1 MILNPPR
8 FCRAMK
14 VRHDEPDIRFLKRN
28 IMKRSFMPVLFA
40 WLVLFSGSVS
50 SLAIAQ
56 ESSPASSEIMTMQ
69 EAMTSLIEGP
79 WPEKK
84 LAVDYLLKNGDPA
97 LLPQLEEFRS
107 NTNRR
112 VRRLI
117 KPVINLLKN
126 KAGLAS
132 PDKEDRRAAARDLG
146 ARGTPEALP
155 ILKHALSGEKEHWVR
170 YDLEE
175 AIHLLNL
182 ESADPQVQFA
192 SIQKLGDM
200 RSAAALPIL
209 QDFANQRAGN
219 LEQQALKDESE
230 KASRRIQKWQDVTRG
245 IEMLLQGLS
254 LGSILLLMALGLAI
268 VFGLMGVIN
277 MAHGEMMMI
286 GAYATFV
293 VQEGFRAYL
302 GEHLFDYYFF
312 LALPCAFFVAAFIGW
327 ILEGTLIRFLYGR
340 PLETLLA
347 TWGVGLVLIQ
357 TARLI
362 FGDLTA
368 VQAPSWLRG
377 GAQVVVGVQLPYN
390 RLFIIFLALF
400 CVAGIYILLFRT
412 GIGLRVR
419 AVLQN
424 REMSACLG
432 IPTRKLDAYTF
443 AFGSGLA
450 GLAGS
455 ALTLVGNVDPELGRN
470 YIVDS
475 FMVVVAGGVG
485 KLAGTITA
493 AFGIGTLNKLLEP
506 GFGAV
511 YGKVIILVLIILFL
525 QVRPSG
531 LFALKGRHLDS

>member
-1 MILNPPR
+1 MR
-8 FCRAMK
+8 
-14 VRHDEPDIRFLKRN
+14 
-28 IMKRSFMPVLFA
+28 RSFIPILSA
-40 WLVLFSGSVS
+40 WFILCFW
-50 SLAIAQ
+50 SL
-56 ESSPASSEIMTMQ
+56 SSPATAQEAPPISSDAMTTQ
-69 EAMTSLIEGP
+69 EAMTALAEGD
-79 WPEKK
+79 WPDKK
-84 LAVDYLLKNGDPA
+84 LATGYLLEHADPA
-97 LLPQLEEFRS
+97 LLPQLEELRS

-112 VRRLI
+112 VRRLL
-117 KPVINLLKN
+117 KPVINLLRN

-132 PDKEDRRAAARDLG
+132 PDPESRRAAARDLG

-155 ILKHALSGEKEHWVR
+155 ILIRALSDEQDRWVR

-182 ESADPQVQFA
+182 EMADSQTRFA
-192 SIQKLGDM
+192 AIQKLGDM

-209 QDFANQRAGN
+209 QELTQLPADT
-219 LEQQALKDESE
+219 LEQQTLKNAAEH
-230 KASRRIQKWQDVTRG
+230 ASRRIQKWQDVTRG
-245 IEMLLQGLS
+245 IETLLQGLS

-293 VQEGFRAYL
+293 VQEGFKAYL

-312 LALPCAFFVAAFIGW
+312 FALPCAFVVAAFIGW
-327 ILEGTLIRFLYGR
+327 ILEGTLIRFLYGK

-357 TARLI
+357 SARVI

-400 CVAGIYILLFRT
+400 CVAGVYLLLFRT
-412 GIGLRVR
+412 GIGLRIR

-424 REMSACLG
+424 RDMSACMG

-455 ALTLVGNVDPELGRN
+455 ALTMVGNVDPELGRN

-485 KLAGTITA
+485 KLAGTIAA

-531 LFALKGRHLDS
+531 LFTLKGRHLDS

>member
-1 MILNPPR
+1 
-8 FCRAMK
+8 MK
-14 VRHDEPDIRFLKRN
+14 LSLI
-28 IMKRSFMPVLFA
+28 PVLSV
-40 WLVLFSGSVS
+40 WLLLFSGSPV
-50 SLAIAQ
+50 SLATAQ
-56 ESSPASSEIMTMQ
+56 ELPLMPPEVMTAQ
-69 EAMTSLIEGP
+69 EAITALQEGP
-79 WPEKK
+79 WPDKK
-84 LAVDYLLKNGDPA
+84 LAAGYLLKNGGPA
-97 LLPQLEEFRS
+97 LLPQLEQLRS

-112 VRRLI
+112 VRRLL

-132 PDKEDRRAAARDLG
+132 PDREIRRAAARDLG

-155 ILKHALSGEKEHWVR
+155 VLQEALSHEKEHWVR

-182 ESADPQVQFA
+182 ESHDPQVQFTA
-192 SIQKLGDM
+192 IRKLGDM
-200 RSAAALPIL
+200 RSSAALPVL
-209 QDFANQRAGN
+209 QDLTTQQTNN
-219 LEQQALKDESE
+219 LEQQTLKDEAE
-230 KASRRIQKWQDVTRG
+230 KARRRIQKWQDVTQG
-245 IEMLLQGLS
+245 VEMLLQGLS

-293 VQEGFRAYL
+293 VQETFKMYL

-312 LALPCAFFVAAFIGW
+312 FALPCAFVVAAVIGW
-327 ILEGTLIRFLYGR
+327 VLEGTLIRFLYGK

-377 GAQVVVGVQLPYN
+377 SAQIVVGVQLPYN
-390 RLFIIFLALF
+390 RLFIILLALF
-400 CVAGIYILLFRT
+400 SVAGIYLLLFRT

-424 REMSACLG
+424 RDMSACLG

-455 ALTLVGNVDPELGRN
+455 ALTMVGNVDPELGRN

-506 GFGAV
+506 GFGTV
-511 YGKVIILVLIILFL
+511 YGKVIILVFIILFL
-525 QVRPSG
+525 QIRPSG

>member
-1 MILNPPR
+1 MRRSITRRSLISIL
-8 FCRAMK
+8 
-14 VRHDEPDIRFLKRN
+14 
-28 IMKRSFMPVLFA
+28 SA
-40 WLVLFSGSVS
+40 WLLLFLCSPF
-50 SLAIAQ
+50 SLVTAQ
-56 ESSPASSEIMTMQ
+56 EPSATPPEVMTTQ
-69 EAMTSLIEGP
+69 EAMTALLEGP
-79 WPEKK
+79 WPDKK
-84 LAVDYLLKNGDPA
+84 LATEYLLKNGDPS
-97 LLPQLEEFRS
+97 LLPQLEELRS

-117 KPVINLLKN
+117 KPVLNLLKN

-155 ILKHALSGEKEHWVR
+155 VLQQALSSEKEHWVR

-182 ESADPQVQFA
+182 ENPDPQVKFTA
-192 SIQKLGDM
+192 IQKLGDM
-200 RSAAALPIL
+200 RSSAALPLL
-209 QDFANQRAGN
+209 QDLANQPADN
-219 LEQQALKDESE
+219 LEQQTLKDESE
-230 KASRRIQKWQDVTRG
+230 KASRLIQKWQDVTQG

-293 VQEGFRAYL
+293 VQETFRMYL
-302 GEHLFDYYFF
+302 GEPLFDSYFF
-312 LALPCAFFVAAFIGW
+312 FALPCAFFVAAFIGW

-390 RLFIIFLALF
+390 RLFIILLALF
-400 CVAGIYILLFRT
+400 SVAGIYLLLFRT
-412 GIGLRVR
+412 GVGLRVR

-424 REMSACLG
+424 RDMSACLG

-506 GFGAV
+506 SFGAV

-525 QVRPSG
+525 QIRPSG

>member
-1 MILNPPR
+1 
-8 FCRAMK
+8 
-14 VRHDEPDIRFLKRN
+14 
-28 IMKRSFMPVLFA
+28 MKRRITRRSLILIFSA
-40 WLVLFSGSVS
+40 WLLLFLGTPL
-50 SLAIAQ
+50 SLAAAQ
-56 ESSPASSEIMTMQ
+56 EEPTPAPVVMTTQ
-69 EAMTSLIEGP
+69 EAMTALQEGP
-79 WPEKK
+79 WPDKK
-84 LAVDYLLKNGDPA
+84 LATDFLLKNGDTS
-97 LLPQLEEFRS
+97 LLPQLEALRS

-132 PDKEDRRAAARDLG
+132 PDKEARRAAARDLG
-146 ARGTPEALP
+146 SRGTPEALP
-155 ILKHALSGEKEHWVR
+155 ILKEALSNEKEHWVR

-175 AIHLLNL
+175 AIQLLNL
-182 ESADPQVQFA
+182 ESADPQVKFTA
-192 SIQKLGDM
+192 IQKLGDM
-200 RSAAALPIL
+200 RSSAALPIL
-209 QDFANQRAGN
+209 QDLTKQRADN
-219 LEQQALKDESE
+219 LEQRTLKDEAE
-230 KASRRIQKWQDVTRG
+230 KASRLIQKWQDVTRG

-293 VQEGFRAYL
+293 VQETFRAYL
-302 GEHLFDYYFF
+302 GEYFFDYYFF
-312 LALPCAFFVAAFIGW
+312 FALPCAFFVAAFIGW

-347 TWGVGLVLIQ
+347 TWGVGLVMIQ

-377 GAQVVVGVQLPYN
+377 SAQVVVGVQLPYN
-390 RLFIIFLALF
+390 RLFIILLALF
-400 CVAGIYILLFRT
+400 SVAGIYLLLFRT
-412 GIGLRVR
+412 GVGLRVR

-424 REMSACLG
+424 RDMSACLG

-455 ALTLVGNVDPELGRN
+455 ALTMVGNVDPELGRN

>member
-1 MILNPPR
+1 MRRSI
-8 FCRAMK
+8 
-14 VRHDEPDIRFLKRN
+14 IR
-28 IMKRSFMPVLFA
+28 RSLIPMLSA
-40 WLVLFSGSVS
+40 WLLLFLGTPL
-50 SLAIAQ
+50 SLATTQ
-56 ESSPASSEIMTMQ
+56 EEPMSAPVVTTTQ
-69 EAMTSLIEGP
+69 EAMTALQEGP
-79 WPEKK
+79 WPDKK
-84 LAVDYLLKNGDPA
+84 LAADYLLKNGDPA
-97 LLPQLEEFRS
+97 LLPQLEELRS

-126 KAGLAS
+126 KAGLTS
-132 PDKEDRRAAARDLG
+132 QDKGTRRAAARDLG
-146 ARGTPEALP
+146 TRGTPEALP
-155 ILKHALSGEKEHWVR
+155 VLKQALSNEKEHWVR

-175 AIHLLNL
+175 AIQLLNL
-182 ESADPQVQFA
+182 ESADPQVKFTA
-192 SIQKLGDM
+192 IQQLGDM

-209 QDFANQRAGN
+209 QDLAKQQADN
-219 LEQQALKDESE
+219 LEQQTLKDEAE
-230 KASRRIQKWQDVTRG
+230 KASRLIQKWQDVTRG

-293 VQEGFRAYL
+293 VQETFRMYL

-312 LALPCAFFVAAFIGW
+312 FALPCAFFVAAFIGW

-390 RLFIIFLALF
+390 RLFIIVLALF
-400 CVAGIYILLFRT
+400 SVAGIYLLLFRT
-412 GIGLRVR
+412 GVGLRVR

-424 REMSACLG
+424 RDMSACLG

-506 GFGAV
+506 SFGAV

>member
-1 MILNPPR
+1 MR
-8 FCRAMK
+8 
-14 VRHDEPDIRFLKRN
+14 
-28 IMKRSFMPVLFA
+28 RSFIPILSA
-40 WLVLFSGSVS
+40 WLILCSWSLS
-50 SLAIAQ
+50 SPVTAQ
-56 ESSPASSEIMTMQ
+56 EAPQTSSD
-69 EAMTSLIEGP
+69 AMTTQAAMTALVEGA
-79 WPEKK
+79 WPDKK
-84 LAVDYLLKNGDPA
+84 LATGYLLEHADPA
-97 LLPQLEEFRS
+97 LLPQLEELRS

-112 VRRLI
+112 VRRLL
-117 KPVINLLKN
+117 KPIINLLRN

-132 PDKEDRRAAARDLG
+132 PDPESRRAAARDLG
-146 ARGTPEALP
+146 VRGTPEALP
-155 ILKHALSGEKEHWVR
+155 ILIRALSGEQDRWVR

-182 ESADPQVQFA
+182 EIADSKTRFSA
-192 SIQKLGDM
+192 IQKLGDM

-209 QDFANQRAGN
+209 QELAQLPADT
-219 LEQQALKDESE
+219 LEQQTLKNAAEH
-230 KASRRIQKWQDVTRG
+230 ASRRIQKWQDVTRG
-245 IEMLLQGLS
+245 IETLLQGLS

-293 VQEGFRAYL
+293 VQEGFKAYL

-312 LALPCAFFVAAFIGW
+312 FALPCAFFVAAFIGW
-327 ILEGTLIRFLYGR
+327 ILEGTLIRFLYGK

-357 TARLI
+357 SARVI

-400 CVAGIYILLFRT
+400 CVAGVYLLLFRT
-412 GIGLRVR
+412 GVGLRIR

-424 REMSACLG
+424 RDMSACMG

-455 ALTLVGNVDPELGRN
+455 ALTMVGNVDPELGRN

-506 GFGAV
+506 SFGAV

-531 LFALKGRHLDS
+531 LFTLKGRHLDS

>member
-1 MILNPPR
+1 MR
-8 FCRAMK
+8 
-14 VRHDEPDIRFLKRN
+14 
-28 IMKRSFMPVLFA
+28 RSLIAVLSA
-40 WLVLFSGSVS
+40 WLVLFAWSLS
-50 SLAIAQ
+50 SPATAQ
-56 ESSPASSEIMTMQ
+56 ESPTAPSNVMTMQ
-69 EAMTSLIEGP
+69 EAMTTLAEGS
-79 WPEKK
+79 WPDKR
-84 LAVDYLLKNGDPA
+84 LAADYLLKNSDPT
-97 LLPQLEEFRS
+97 LLPQLEAFRS

-117 KPVINLLKN
+117 KPVINLLQN
-126 KAGLAS
+126 KAGLSS
-132 PDKEDRRAAARDLG
+132 PDPETRRAAARDLG

-155 ILKHALSGEKEHWVR
+155 VLAQALSDEKNRWVR
-170 YDLEE
+170 YDLNE
-175 AIHLLNL
+175 AIHLLSL
-182 ESADPQVQFA
+182 ESVNPQVKFSA
-192 SIQKLGDM
+192 IQKLGDM

-209 QDFANQRAGN
+209 QDLAKLPADN
-219 LEQQALKDESE
+219 LEQQTLKDAAEE
-230 KASRRIQKWQDVTRG
+230 ASRRIQKWQDITRG
-245 IEMLLQGLS
+245 IETLLQGLS

-293 VQEGFRAYL
+293 VQETFRAYL

-312 LALPCAFFVAAFIGW
+312 FALPCAFFVAAFIGW

-357 TARLI
+357 GARLI

-368 VQAPSWLRG
+368 VQAPTWLRG

-400 CVAGIYILLFRT
+400 CVAGVYLLLFRT
-412 GIGLRVR
+412 GVGLRVR

-424 REMSACLG
+424 RDMSACLG

-455 ALTLVGNVDPELGRN
+455 ALTMVGNVDPELGRN

-506 GFGAV
+506 SFGAV

-525 QVRPSG
+525 QIRPSG
-531 LFALKGRHLDS
+531 LFTLRGRPLDS

>member
-1 MILNPPR
+1 MRP
-8 FCRAMK
+8 
-14 VRHDEPDIRFLKRN
+14 N
-28 IMKRSFMPVLFA
+28 IMKRSFISVLFT
-40 WLVLFSGSVS
+40 WLVFFSWSVL
-50 SLAIAQ
+50 SLAMAQ
-56 ESSPASSEIMTMQ
+56 ELPPGSSGVMTVQ
-69 EAMTSLIEGP
+69 EAMTALIEGP

-84 LAVDYLLKNGDPA
+84 MAADYLLKNGDPA

-126 KAGLAS
+126 RAGLAS
-132 PDKEDRRAAARDLG
+132 PDKETRRAAARDLG

-155 ILKHALSGEKEHWVR
+155 ILKQALSGEKEHWVR

-182 ESADPQVQFA
+182 ESADPQKKFTA
-192 SIQKLGDM
+192 IQKLSDM
-200 RSAAALPIL
+200 RSAAALPLL
-209 QDFANQRAGN
+209 QDLANQAADN
-219 LEQQALKDESE
+219 LEQQTLKDESE

-312 LALPCAFFVAAFIGW
+312 FALPCAFFVAAFIGW

-400 CVAGIYILLFRT
+400 CVAGIYLLLFRT

-424 REMSACLG
+424 RDMSACLG

-525 QVRPSG
+525 QIRPSG

>member
-1 MILNPPR
+1 MITDPYKSSTMFTRFPR
-8 FCRAMK
+8 R
-14 VRHDEPDIRFLKRN
+14 RIIN
-28 IMKRSFMPVLFA
+28 RSLIHVLST
-40 WLVLFSGSVS
+40 WLVLFFCS
-50 SLAIAQ
+50 SLSLATAQ
-56 ESSPASSEIMTMQ
+56 ESPSTSVVEIQ
-69 EAMTSLIEGP
+69 EAMTTLVEGT

-84 LAVDYLLKNGDPA
+84 LAVAYLLENGDPT
-97 LLPQLEEFRS
+97 LLPQLEELRS

-126 KAGLAS
+126 KAGLTS
-132 PDKEDRRAAARDLG
+132 PDQETRRAAARDFG
-146 ARGTPEALP
+146 ARGTPAALP
-155 ILKHALSGEKEHWVR
+155 ILNKALSDEKDHWVR

-182 ESADPQVQFA
+182 ESADPQVKFSA
-192 SIQKLGDM
+192 IQKLGDL
-200 RSAAALPIL
+200 RSPAALPIL
-209 QDFANQRAGN
+209 QEMAKQPANN
-219 LEQQALKDESE
+219 LEQQTLKDAAET
-230 KASRRIQKWQDVTRG
+230 ASRRIQKWQDVTRG
-245 IEMLLQGLS
+245 IETLLQGLS

-293 VQEGFRAYL
+293 VQETFRAYL
-302 GEHLFDYYFF
+302 GEHFFDYYFF
-312 LALPCAFFVAAFIGW
+312 FALPCAFFVAAFIGW
-327 ILEGTLIRFLYGR
+327 ILEGVLIRFLYGR

-357 TARLI
+357 TARVI

-377 GAQVVVGVQLPYN
+377 SAQVVVGVQVPYN

-400 CVAGIYILLFRT
+400 CVAGIYLLLFRT
-412 GIGLRVR
+412 GLGLRVR

-424 REMSACLG
+424 RDMSACLG

-455 ALTLVGNVDPELGRN
+455 ALTMVGNVDPELGRN

-506 GFGAV
+506 NFGAV

-525 QVRPSG
+525 QIRPSG